1 MRGQTGH
8 LYEFGP
14 FSLNAQERLLTQDGR
29 PVPLASKTFE
39 ALLFLVQNA
48 GHLVTKDDLIKELWS
63 DAFVEEAN
71 LAKHISLLRKALGG
85 NGNGQEYIETV
96 PKYGYRF
103 VSAVR
108 ERDGVATTEEDA
120 QQAADAAAVSR
131 QARPFIARR
140 WSYWLAIGSLVIL
153 AGAFGARRWVPA
165 GRGRLDL
172 QSMQIRKLTDNGSV
186 TDVALSP
193 EGRSVVYARRDGE
206 KQGLWLRE
214 VASRSD
220 IQILRPE
227 NVSYHGLTFSPD
239 GNFVYFVR
247 TDPNDPFFKYLFVM
261 PTQGGALRKLFT
273 DVDSPVS
280 FSPDGRRFAYE
291 RCIASQN
298 QIDVRVANTDGRGD
312 GELAT
317 IPNTSCFMYQSGISW
332 SPDGQI
338 LVTPLK
344 HFGQPARWV
353 LHALSVGGGIDK
365 ELYSTTNGL
374 GRPVWLPEGDAL
386 LLSQYDDAAHRGQL
400 WTISYPSGKAQRLTN
415 DLNDYETPLDMTRNG
430 NALASV
436 ASTGIANVWL
446 FPGVEAT
453 YGHQITSG
461 NLFMFDVAPSPDGR
475 VLSTSVDG
483 TVWVTSAEGG
493 QRSTF
498 GTVPNA
504 GWLTPCGG
512 RLVLASFG
520 PGVVNLMRLDADG
533 SNRVKLAN
541 GSLWSPACSPDG
553 RFVFY
558 VTEDSPQKI
567 WRLSIE
573 GGTAT
578 QVADILGD
586 DICGRLSVSPNGQ
599 YVAYP
604 YSRYTSPA
612 GPGWSLAV
620 IAVAGGPPLKTFN
633 VPAGVSGPRWSPSG
647 NGLQYLL
654 TREGTTNLWE
664 QPLNGGEAKQLTKFS
679 TGRIFDFNWTAD
691 GKQLLLIRGEI
702 TSDVVLL
709 SKLR

>member
-14 FSLNAQERLLTQDGR
+14 FSLNAQERLLKRDGT

-48 GHLVTKDDLIKELWS
+48 GHLVTKEDLIRDLWS
-63 DAFVEEAN
+63 DTFVEEAN

-85 NGNGQEYIETV
+85 NGNGLEYIETV

-108 ERDGVATTEEDA
+108 ERDGVETLEEEIQKPTDA
-120 QQAADAAAVSR
+120 VPVSQAH
-131 QARPFIARR
+131 PFVARR
-140 WSYWLAIGSLVIL
+140 WRYVLAVGLVVIA
-153 AGAFGARRWVPA
+153 AGAFGVRRWVLPSHSP
-165 GRGRLDL
+165 LDL
-172 QSMQIRKLTDNGSV
+172 QSIQIRKLTDNGSV
-186 TDVALSP
+186 TDVAISP
-193 EGRSVVYARRDGE
+193 DGRSVVYARRDGE
-206 KQGLWLRE
+206 KEGLRFRE
-214 VASRSD
+214 VASRND
-220 IQILRPE
+220 IQILPAE

-247 TDPNDPFFKYLFVM
+247 TDPNDPFFKYLFMM
-261 PTQGGALRKLFT
+261 PRLGGPTRKLFT

-280 FSPDGRRFAYE
+280 FSPDGHRFAYE

-298 QIDVRVANTDGRGD
+298 QIDVRIANADGTGD
-312 GELAT
+312 GALAT

-332 SPDGQI
+332 SPDGRI
-338 LVTPLK
+338 LATPLM
-344 HFGQPARWV
+344 HFRQPARWV
-353 LHALSVGGGIDK
+353 LHVLSVEGRRDK
-365 ELYSTTNGL
+365 ELYSTTNDL
-374 GRPVWLPEGDAL
+374 GRPVWLPDGDAL

-400 WTISYPSGKAQRLTN
+400 WTISYPSGKARRLTN
-415 DLNDYETPLDMTRNG
+415 DLNNYDAPLDMTRNG
-430 NALASV
+430 NALAAV

-446 FPGVEAT
+446 FPGVDAT
-453 YGHQITSG
+453 YGHRITSG

-483 TVWVTSAEGG
+483 TVWVMNAEGG

-498 GTVPNA
+498 GSVPNA
-504 GWLTPCGG
+504 GWLTPCG
-512 RLVLASFG
+512 RYLVLASFG
-520 PGVVNLMRLDADG
+520 PGVVDLMRMDADG
-533 SNRVKLAN
+533 SNPVKLAS
-541 GSLWSPACSPDG
+541 GSLWSPACSPAG

-567 WRLSIE
+567 WRLPIE
-573 GGTAT
+573 GGTPT
-578 QVADILGD
+578 QLADILGD

-599 YVAYP
+599 YIAYP

-633 VPAGVSGPRWSPSG
+633 VPAGLSGPRWSPSG
-647 NGLQYLL
+647 DGLQYLL
-654 TREGTTNLWE
+654 TREGATNIWE
-664 QPLNGGEAKQLTKFS
+664 QPLAGGEPKQLTKFS
-679 TGRIFDFNWTAD
+679 SGRIFDFNWTAE
-691 GKQLLLIRGEI
+691 GKNLMVSRGET

-709 SKLR
+709 SKH